1 MKKVY
6 FPQHGGI
13 NTEQNLVQDL
23 VDEQIKL
30 FGSDVFYIPR
40 VHLKDKSLGE
50 IVQSEFNQSYM
61 IEMFLVNVEGFGAGA
76 EFVSKFGLRIT
87 DEITFVVSRR
97 RWEQSANP
105 ALNLAV
111 DGRPNEGDLIY
122 FPMTEDLYEIKY
134 VERENPFFQLGKQY
148 FYTLT
153 AELYE
158 QGADKFDTGIDEVDD
173 IEREFSN
180 ITTLNLTPS
189 TRVQATGTVTVNAGG
204 EITGATITTAGTGY
218 SLPPSVTI
226 NGGVNSSGGIIETT
240 IADGGVVTLSVIN
253 GGTGYESDT
262 THADFPTIT
271 IDAPPLDVQF
281 IPDEHV
287 VIGGFVQQGGG
298 RSWSSAN
305 NVVTVTA
312 LGSFDPNFAT
322 TTQKKYFYWKF
333 EDKRI
338 CYVYTYNGTD
348 PTTVAGHFYYDAA
361 NVQYVINTYTETTT
375 SGSQATMYDLDSAT
389 VAEVADWNGVT
400 YTLEVMNRTG
410 NFIDGDTIR
419 GVESNAL
426 YTLGD
431 FSTIDNEST
440 EWDQN
445 AAIEDGADELIDWGE
460 TNPFGEFGNYTGSF

>member
-6 FPQHGGI
+6 FPQYGGVA
-13 NTEQNLVQDL
+13 TEQNLVQDL

-50 IVQSEFNQSYM
+50 VIQSEFSQSYM

-122 FPMTEDLYEIKY
+122 FPMTEDLYEVKY

-148 FYTLT
+148 FYQLT
-153 AELYE
+153 AEIYE

-173 IEREFSN
+173 IERQFSN
-180 ITTLNLTPS
+180 ITTLNVGLT
-189 TRVQATGTVTVNAGG
+189 TRQTATGTLTVSNTGV
-204 EITGATITTAGTGY
+204 ITGATITAAGTGY
-218 SLPPSVTI
+218 NTAPNVTI
-226 NGGVNSSGGIIETT
+226 GNAGTGTGGSITT
-240 IADGGVVTLSVIN
+240 SILDGGVVTLTIAN
-253 GGTGYESDT
+253 GGSGYSDSNL
-262 THADFPTIT
+262 PTIT
-271 IDAPPLDVQF
+271 VDAPPEAIQF
-281 IPDEHV
+281 VNDEHV
-287 VIGGFVQQGGG
+287 VIGGFTQQGGG
-298 RSWSSAN
+298 RTWTSADK
-305 NVVTVTA
+305 VITVTA
-312 LGSFDPNFAT
+312 LGAFDPTFAT

-338 CYVYTYNGTD
+338 NYVYQYNGTTA
-348 PTTVAGHFYYDAA
+348 TTTPGYFYYDSA
-361 NVQYVINTYTETTT
+361 NVKYIINAWEDTST
-375 SGSQATMYDLDSAT
+375 SGGQATMYDLMSAT
-389 VAEVADWNGVT
+389 IAEVADWNGVT
-400 YTLEVMNRTG
+400 NTLEVMNRTG
-410 NFIDGDTIR
+410 NFLDGDMIR
-419 GVESNAL
+419 GVESNAI

-445 AAIEDGADELIDWGE
+445 AAIEEGADDLIDWGE
-460 TNPFGEFGNYTGSF
+460 KNPFGEFGNYTGSF

>member
-6 FPQHGGI
+6 FPQHGGVA
-13 NTEQNLVQDL
+13 TEQNLVQDL

-40 VHLKDKSLGE
+40 VHLKDKTLGE
-50 IVQSEFNQSYM
+50 VIQSEFNQSYM

-122 FPMTEDLYEIKY
+122 FPMTEDLYEVKY

-148 FYTLT
+148 FYQLT
-153 AELYE
+153 AEIYE
-158 QGADKFDTGIDEVDD
+158 QGADKFDTGIDEIDD
-173 IEREFSN
+173 VERQFSN
-180 ITTLNLTPS
+180 ITTLNLSLT
-189 TRVQATGTVTVNAGG
+189 TRETATGSLVVDSSGAISQATVTL
-204 EITGATITTAGTGY
+204 AGTGY
-218 SLPPSVTI
+218 NSPPNVTI
-226 NGGVNSSGGIIETT
+226 GNAGNGSGGIITT
-240 IADGGVVTLSVIN
+240 SIMDGGVVTLTIVN
-253 GGTGYESDT
+253 GGSGYDSTNVDP
-262 THADFPTIT
+262 PTIT
-271 IDAPPLDVQF
+271 IDAPPEAVQF
-281 IPDEHV
+281 LNDEHV
-287 VIGGFVQQGGG
+287 VIGGFTVQGSG
-298 RSWSSAN
+298 RTWTSSN
-305 NVVTVTA
+305 KVITVT
-312 LGSFDPNFAT
+312 GSGGFDPVFAT

-338 CYVYTYNGTD
+338 CYVYQYNGTTA
-348 PTTVAGHFYYDAA
+348 TTTPGYFYYDSA
-361 NVQYVINTYTETTT
+361 NVRYIINAWEETTT
-375 SGSQATMYDLDSAT
+375 SGGQANMYDLVSAT
-389 VAEVADWNGVT
+389 IAEVADWNGVT

-419 GVESNAL
+419 GVESNAI
-426 YTLGD
+426 YTLGT
-431 FSTIDNEST
+431 FSTIDNQST
-440 EWDQN
+440 EYDQN
-445 AAIEDGADELIDWGE
+445 QAIEVGADDLIDWGE

>member
-6 FPQHGGI
+6 FPQYGGVA
-13 NTEQNLVQDL
+13 TEQNLVQDL

-50 IVQSEFNQSYM
+50 VIQSEFSQSYM

-122 FPMTEDLYEIKY
+122 FPMTEDLYEVKY

-153 AELYE
+153 AEIYE

-180 ITTLNLTPS
+180 ITTLNVGLTTRETS
-189 TRVQATGTVTVNAGG
+189 TGTLAVDTNGVITSGTVTL
-204 EITGATITTAGTGY
+204 AGTGY
-218 SLPPSVTI
+218 NTAPGVTI
-226 NGGVNSSGGIIETT
+226 GNAQGGTGGIITT
-240 IADGGVVTLSVIN
+240 SILDGGVVTLTVAN
-253 GGTGYESDT
+253 GGSGYDPT
-262 THADFPTIT
+262 NLPTIT
-271 IDAPPLDVQF
+271 IDAPPEAIQF
-281 IPDEHV
+281 VNDEHV
-287 VIGGFVQQGGG
+287 VIGGFTQQGAG
-298 RSWSSAN
+298 RSWTSADK
-305 NVVTVTA
+305 VITVTA
-312 LGSFDPNFAT
+312 LGAFDPVFAS

-338 CYVYTYNGTD
+338 NYVYQFNGTTA
-348 PTTVAGHFYYDAA
+348 TTVKGYFYYDTA
-361 NVQYVINTYTETTT
+361 NVKYVINAWEETTT
-375 SGSQATMYDLDSAT
+375 SGGQATMYDLNSAT
-389 VAEVADWNGVT
+389 IAEVADWNGVT
-400 YTLEVMNRTG
+400 NVLEVMNRTG
-410 NFIDGDTIR
+410 NFLDGDMIR
-419 GVESNAL
+419 GVESNAI
-426 YTLGD
+426 YTLGT
-431 FSTIDNEST
+431 FSTIDNQSS

-445 AAIEDGADELIDWGE
+445 TAIEDGADDLIDWGE
-460 TNPFGEFGNYTGSF
+460 KNPFGEFGNYTGSF

>member
-13 NTEQNLVQDL
+13 ATEQNLVQDL

-50 IVQSEFNQSYM
+50 VIQSEFNQSYM

-87 DEITFVVSRR
+87 DEIQFVVSRR

-122 FPMTEDLYEIKY
+122 FPLTEDLYEIKY

-148 FYTLT
+148 FYQLT

-180 ITTLNLTPS
+180 ITTLNLSPS
-189 TRVQATGTVTVNAGG
+189 TREQATGTVTVNASGQ
-204 EITGATITTAGTGY
+204 ITGATITTAGTGY

-226 NGGVNSSGGIIETT
+226 NGGLNSSGGIIETT
-240 IADGGVVTLSVIN
+240 IADGGVVTLTVIN

-262 THADFPTIT
+262 TSPDFPTIT

-287 VIGGFVQQGGG
+287 VIGGFIQQGGG
-298 RSWSSAN
+298 RSWTSAN
-305 NVVTVTA
+305 NIVTVTA

-338 CYVYTYNGTD
+338 CYVYTYNGSD
-348 PTTVAGHFYYDAA
+348 PTTVPGHFYYDAA

-445 AAIEDGADELIDWGE
+445 AAIEDGADDLIDWGE

>member
-6 FPQHGGI
+6 FPQYGGVA
-13 NTEQNLVQDL
+13 TEQNLVQDL

-50 IVQSEFNQSYM
+50 VIQSEFSQSYM

-122 FPMTEDLYEIKY
+122 FPMTEDLYEVKY

-153 AELYE
+153 AEIYE

-180 ITTLNLTPS
+180 ITTLNVGLTTRETS
-189 TRVQATGTVTVNAGG
+189 TGTLAVDTNGVITSGTVTL
-204 EITGATITTAGTGY
+204 AGTGY
-218 SLPPSVTI
+218 NTAPGVTI
-226 NGGVNSSGGIIETT
+226 GNAQGGTGGIITT
-240 IADGGVVTLSVIN
+240 SILDGGVVTLTVAN
-253 GGTGYESDT
+253 GGSGYDPT
-262 THADFPTIT
+262 NLPTIT
-271 IDAPPLDVQF
+271 IDAPPEAIQF
-281 IPDEHV
+281 VNDEHV
-287 VIGGFVQQGGG
+287 VIGGFTQQGAG
-298 RSWSSAN
+298 RSWTSADK
-305 NVVTVTA
+305 VITVTA
-312 LGSFDPNFAT
+312 LGAFDPVFAS

-338 CYVYTYNGTD
+338 NYVYQFNGTTA
-348 PTTVAGHFYYDAA
+348 TTVKGYFYYDTA
-361 NVQYVINTYTETTT
+361 NVKYVINAWEETTT
-375 SGSQATMYDLDSAT
+375 SGGQATMYDLMSAT
-389 VAEVADWNGVT
+389 IAEVADWNGVT
-400 YTLEVMNRTG
+400 NTLEVMNRTG
-410 NFIDGDTIR
+410 NFLDGDMIR
-419 GVESNAL
+419 GVESNAI
-426 YTLGD
+426 YTLGT
-431 FSTIDNEST
+431 FSTIDNTST
-440 EWDQN
+440 EYDQN
-445 AAIEDGADELIDWGE
+445 QAIETDADDLIDWGE
-460 TNPFGEFGNYTGSF
+460 KNPFGEFGNYTGSF

>member
-6 FPQHGGI
+6 FPQHGGVA
-13 NTEQNLVQDL
+13 TEQNLVQDL

-50 IVQSEFNQSYM
+50 VIQSEFNQSYM

-87 DEITFVVSRR
+87 DEIQFVVSRR

-122 FPMTEDLYEIKY
+122 FPLTEDLYEVKY

-148 FYTLT
+148 FYQLT

-180 ITTLNLTPS
+180 ITTLNVGLTS
-189 TRVQATGTVTVNAGG
+189 RITATGTVGVDAGG
-204 EITGATITTAGTGY
+204 SITTASLTLAGTGY
-218 SLPPSVTI
+218 NSPPNVTI
-226 NGGVNSSGGIIETT
+226 GNAQGGTGGMITT
-240 IADGGVVTLSVIN
+240 SIQDGGVVTLTVAN
-253 GGTGYESDT
+253 GGSGYDPNNL
-262 THADFPTIT
+262 PTIT
-271 IDAPPLDVQF
+271 IDSPPEAVQF
-281 IPDEHV
+281 INDEHV
-287 VIGGFVQQGGG
+287 VIGGFTQQGGG
-298 RSWSSAN
+298 RSWTSAN
-305 NVVTVTA
+305 KVITVTA
-312 LGSFDPNFAT
+312 LGGFDPIFAT

-338 CYVYTYNGTD
+338 SYVYQYNGTTA
-348 PTTVAGHFYYDAA
+348 TTTPGFFYYDSA
-361 NVQYVINTYTETTT
+361 NVKYIINAWEETTT
-375 SGSQATMYDLDSAT
+375 SGGQAAMYDLMSAT
-389 VAEVADWNGVT
+389 IAEVADWNGVT
-400 YTLEVMNRTG
+400 NTLEVMNRTG
-410 NFIDGDTIR
+410 NFIDGDMIR
-419 GVESNAL
+419 GVESNAI
-426 YTLGD
+426 YTLGT
-431 FSTIDNEST
+431 FSTIDNQST

-445 AAIEDGADELIDWGE
+445 QALEEGADDLIDWGE
-460 TNPFGEFGNYTGSF
+460 KNPFGEFGNYTGSF